1 MHRRENEM
9 AAQLQELT
17 LTGPVEPCDDWQ
29 WEPIYV
35 LRNPDWYREGDNPQ
49 VQIVSIAVS
58 YNGGIPQAV
67 TTRLFPGEVLQQIEK
82 KLSRDLLYDALYEA
96 EEARR

>member
-58 YNGGIPQAV
+58 YNGGIPQALS
-67 TTRLFPGEVLQQIEK
+67 TRFFPGEVLQQIEK

-96 EEARR
+96 EER

>member
-1 MHRRENEM
+1 M
-9 AAQLQELT
+9 AAQLKELT

-29 WEPIYV
+29 WEPNYIV
-35 LRNPDWYREGDNPQ
+35 TNPDWYRDGDNPQ

-58 YNGGIPQAV
+58 YNGGTPQHL
-67 TTRLFPGEVLQQIEK
+67 TTRFFPGDVLQQIEK

-96 EEARR
+96 EER